1 MAKNRLYTTDAA
13 VLRQIPIGEADRI
26 LTLFTALQ
34 GKIRVVARGVRRPKS
49 RIAGHLE
56 PLTYCRLMIARG
68 RTMDIVSDADT
79 LANYPNLRGSLEGI
93 ALGTVCVELVN
104 AFTPD
109 EEPNLSLL
117 NLLTDC
123 FSWINEGERSLA
135 LHYFEFE
142 LLRQVGF
149 MPELQDCVSCSK
161 PIEPNNH
168 GFSHRFGGTICNDC
182 SRPELRSP
190 SNNQNPGPTFPLSL
204 NTLKILKFF
213 QSHTFKEVRSLNVN
227 KFLSEEINRLL
238 QDYITYLLE
247 RRLKSTTFL
256 ETLPKL

>member
-13 VLRQIPIGEADRI
+13 VLKQIPIGEADRV
-26 LTLFTALQ
+26 LTLFTAAQ

-68 RTMDIVSDADT
+68 RTMDTVSDADT
-79 LANYPNLRGSLEGI
+79 LANYPKLRSSLEGI

-109 EEPNLSLL
+109 EEPNPLLL

-123 FSWINEGERSLA
+123 FGWIDKGERSLA

-149 MPELQDCVSCSK
+149 MPELQNCVSCSK
-161 PIEPNNH
+161 AIQPNDH
-168 GFSHRFGGTICNDC
+168 GFSHRFGGTICNAC
-182 SRPELRSP
+182 SRPELRS
-190 SNNQNPGPTFPLSL
+190 SSSAQNPGPTFPLSL
-204 NTLKILKFF
+204 NTLKILRFF
-213 QSHTFKEVRSLNVN
+213 QSHTFREISSLKMN
-227 KFLSEEINRLL
+227 KSLSQEINRLL

-247 RRLKSTTFL
+247 RRLKSTAFL
-256 ETLPKL
+256 EALPKL